1 MGKRRK
7 RIFDRDFKIEVS
19 KMAIED
25 NVSVANLGKSYGIAV
40 QVIYR
45 WIDEYKLYGEDAF
58 VGTGNLRQ
66 EDAKIKELEKELEEA
81 KLEIEIL
88 KKTAKYF
95 LKKQGKE

>member
-7 RIFDRDFKIEVS
+7 RNFDRDFKIEVS

-58 VGTGNLRQ
+58 VGTGNLRP
-66 EDAKIKELEKELEEA
+66 EDSKIKELEKELEEA